1 MFARVRATAAAGPE
15 ADEPKGAV
23 DACCSATAPDKVE
36 EETVALYLGDFSGS
50 AARLRLRGRD
60 ASRLLARLEGLPSWP
75 SVRASL
81 DAVLREAAALVED
94 DGVLGQGKVSILGL
108 PPLSMGPP
116 TLPFAVKRTS
126 GKLRPAT
133 HVDGRVLSGNDRLVD
148 ALSLGRGDW
157 ALWTEASRGVSI
169 DIGELGFVDLKPQ
182 IFVVLRDCNMQGPY
196 VLGAGCQR
204 LFLDAVGSAAGQRVS
219 ALGRGFPSKSEAVA
233 YSTGL
238 GLNCL
243 PSARVR
249 APCNALDP

>member
-1 MFARVRATAAAGPE
+1 M
-15 ADEPKGAV
+15 
-23 DACCSATAPDKVE
+23 E

-60 ASRLLARLEGLPSWP
+60 ASRLLARLDGLPSWP

-94 DGVLGQGKVSILGL
+94 DGVLGHGKESILGL
-108 PPLSMGPP
+108 PPLAAGPP
-116 TLPFAVKRTS
+116 TLPFGVARTS
-126 GKLRPAT
+126 GKLRMAT
-133 HVDGRVLSGNDRLVD
+133 HVDGRVLSGHDRLVD

-157 ALWTEASRGVSI
+157 ALWTDASRGVSI
-169 DIGELGFVDLKPQ
+169 DIRQNGFKDLEPQ

-219 ALGRGFPSKSEAVA
+219 ALGRGFPSESEAEYSAGLCAALAEAIISFRGKSVNEGKQEELAFTEVFAGPRAPLSQAVA
-233 YSTGL
+233 RGL
-238 GLNCL
+238 GG
-243 PSARVR
+243 ARG
-249 APCNALDP
+249 